1 MRPFVIC
8 AVYFVLWWLSLFVT
22 LPFGIRTQEEMGEVT
37 LGTERGAPHATFL
50 LRKVIATTLISGVLM
65 AIIYVA
71 ISVYHLTLED
81 VTPCLRCWS
90 DPSLPR

>member
-8 AVYFVLWWLSLFVT
+8 AVYFVLWWLVLFVT
-22 LPFGIRTQEEMGEVT
+22 LPFGVHSQEEAGEVT
-37 LGTERGAPHATFL
+37 LGTERGAPQTTFL
-50 LRKVIATTLISGVLM
+50 FRKVLATTLIAGVLM

-71 ISVYHLTLED
+71 IAVFHLTLED